1 MIFRGR
7 LDGEDLK
14 AVYSRSHVL
23 AMPFAQEGFG
33 IAALEAM
40 GFGLPVIGSSASGVR
55 EFVRHGENGF
65 LVAPGDHESL
75 RRHIE
80 LLHRDR
86 GRLIAMGKAAYTTG
100 CAWPPWQQSLE
111 PACVFL
117 EKLMASD
124 EFIKAGANE
133 ANSTNSMGSTDS
145 IDPMDSIDSRGR
157 FRDSL
162 GQALK
167 LLVALSF
174 LNAVLNMDAAIPGET
189 RTSFLQLAPELLVL
203 TIGMSLRV
211 RRHARFRPAF
221 YAPVAAAVIFLGL
234 FRLADNLIPMVF
246 NRPFNLYLDIRR
258 LPDLVLLGWMLLS
271 PTFFALAV
279 AGVALALP
287 GMAWGCV
294 PLPQNP
300 ARRFTRNRPEEPCWR
315 AWPPG
320 RSPPGP
326 GRTFALTTHRP
337 WLGSATLPRVAEEM
351 RAILDLEGTRR
362 RDQAAIAAAIE
373 RSRHAPTNLKS
384 LNRTPVFLFVVESY
398 GQTVFSDPDHA
409 ARVVPVVKAAEAD
422 LRAAGF
428 HMCSAYL
435 ASPTFGG
442 SSWLAH
448 GTLASGVRLNSQ
460 IRHDLLLGSDL
471 VPLAEYFNRAGYRTV
486 CAMPGTLW
494 PSPAGRFFRFQRTV
508 NAADFGYKGPD
519 FAWAP
524 MPDQYVLNR
533 VYRQE
538 IQHASD
544 PLLVEFILV
553 SSHAAFDLQAPYVE
567 DWQLLGDGSLFN
579 SLEALKFP
587 GAWSDPPKLAE
598 AYSAAI
604 IYEVTLLREFIRRFL
619 AGGELVII
627 MGDHQP
633 CAPVTGRNASWS
645 VPVHVIS
652 RNPDAIRRFVQRG
665 YTEGLVPGQAPP
677 HPGMETFFWNFLE
690 DFSEPNQ
697 AATLEAGT

>member
-1 MIFRGR
+1 MTFQ
-7 LDGEDLK
+7 K
-14 AVYSRSHVL
+14 
-23 AMPFAQEGFG
+23 
-33 IAALEAM
+33 
-40 GFGLPVIGSSASGVR
+40 
-55 EFVRHGENGF
+55 
-65 LVAPGDHESL
+65 
-75 RRHIE
+75 
-80 LLHRDR
+80 
-86 GRLIAMGKAAYTTG
+86 
-100 CAWPPWQQSLE
+100 
-111 PACVFL
+111 
-117 EKLMASD
+117 
-124 EFIKAGANE
+124 FIKANASE
-133 ANSTNSMGSTDS
+133 AGSTNS
-145 IDPMDSIDSRGR
+145 MDSIDSTYPGR
-157 FRDSL
+157 FRNSL
-162 GQALK
+162 GRALK
-167 LLVALSF
+167 LLAALVF
-174 LNAVLNMDAAIPGET
+174 LNAVLNMDAAIPGGT
-189 RTSFLQLAPELLVL
+189 RASFLQLSPELLVL
-203 TIGMSLRV
+203 TIGMSLWV

-234 FRLADNLIPMVF
+234 FRLADNLIPTVF
-246 NRPFNLYLDIRR
+246 NRPFNLYLDVRR

-287 GMAWGCV
+287 GMAWAAYRSLNILHDGLRATGLKSVLACLAAGALAAGAWSEFR
-294 PLPQNP
+294 PDDAP
-300 ARRFTRNRPEEPCWR
+300 A
-315 AWPPG
+315 
-320 RSPPGP
+320 
-326 GRTFALTTHRP
+326 LV
-337 WLGSATLPRVAEEM
+337 GSATLPRVAEEM
-351 RAILDLEGTRR
+351 RAILDLEGIRR

-373 RSRHAPTNLKS
+373 RSRHTPTNLKL
-384 LNRTPVFLFVVESY
+384 LNRAPVFLFVVESY

-409 ARVVPVVKAAEAD
+409 ARVVPVVKATEAD

-460 IRHDLLLGSDL
+460 IRHDLLLGSHL

-524 MPDQYVLNR
+524 MPDQYVLDW

-538 IQHASD
+538 IQHASE
-544 PLLVEFILV
+544 PLMVEFILV

-567 DWQLLGDGSLFN
+567 DWQRLGDGSLFN

-587 GAWSDPPKLAE
+587 GAWSDPPRLAE

-604 IYEVTLLREFIRRFL
+604 VYEFRLLREFIRRFL
-619 AGGELVII
+619 AGGELVVI

-633 CAPVTGRNASWS
+633 CAPVTGANASWS

-690 DFSEPNQ
+690 DFSEP
-697 AATLEAGT
+697 E